1 MSSVRYK
8 MQRHSQEHTYI
19 EDEKLLSLRIKTSG
33 SCSKLARPGV
43 QMIHIHSKRI
53 MCEKF

>member
-19 EDEKLLSLRIKTSG
+19 SLRIKTSG

>member
-8 MQRHSQEHTYI
+8 MQRHSQEHIYI
-19 EDEKLLSLRIKTSG
+19 IKTSG

>member
-19 EDEKLLSLRIKTSG
+19 EDEMRLTSG
-33 SCSKLARPGV
+33 PCSKLAKPGV